1 MRHPPL
7 AKIHKVPRPSPQT
20 KGCVNPS
27 PLRVTTP
34 GTCAKLA
41 QHPCGCS
48 VTCSP
53 SQSPPTVP
61 APTAPP
67 GGVTPHWQGNLNT
80 TPHTEPTRPHALPR
94 PSPQHGARVCA
105 VGPTRRDRHCR
116 ATDNASAPRED
127 FKLETTHPG
136 LARRA
141 HHDAR
146 PAGVWPALQLE
157 VQVTIGTLVGHEGGG
172 AGVRLRFE
180 GA

>member
-1 MRHPPL
+1 M
-7 AKIHKVPRPSPQT
+7 
-20 KGCVNPS
+20 
-27 PLRVTTP
+27 
-34 GTCAKLA
+34 
-41 QHPCGCS
+41 
-48 VTCSP
+48 
-53 SQSPPTVP
+53 P

-67 GGVTPHWQGNLNT
+67 RGVTPHWQGNLNT

-94 PSPQHGARVCA
+94 PSQQHGARVCA

-116 ATDNASAPRED
+116 ATDNASAPHEED

-157 VQVTIGTLVGHEGGG
+157 VQVTIGTLVGRPSRRWGGREAAIWG
-172 AGVRLRFE
+172 RMKGGFGLHIRLPGGPQGHLGCTWLQECGLRGNRCVGHSSIE
-180 GA
+180 TT